1 MGGAAEVLLSW
12 VEWACRLKRHQR
24 RGHLTHQAVGAA
36 DGHSRLGAVLG
47 EGVQAGARTAAQDDS
62 CSSEGARSCHMSS
75 CPRQDAYG
83 RRRRLAGRALCAC
96 SPPRIAAAGR
106 PKPTRPGP
114 SPSEAQPMLVSTTHP
129 ARCWSGSGCC
139 PPRCRCRESPPPAC
153 RCVCGSGKGSG
164 AAGGGGRSAMLHSH
178 RSWAAGGRG
187 DWQRGQRGRGSMSSP
202 LLQQPG
208 LTCRLGDLVLHA
220 GAPNALHEAAGPLGG
235 ANAHIGG
242 ALHPLGGCG
251 TLHGSSVQL
260 TLHSYDVLQ
269 FSDWI

>member
-106 PKPTRPGP
+106 PTPTRPGP

-164 AAGGGGRSAMLHSH
+164 AAGGGGARQCCNPIGVGLP
-178 RSWAAGGRG
+178 AGGG
-187 DWQRGQRGRGSMSSP
+187 TGSGGSE
-202 LLQQPG
+202 
-208 LTCRLGDLVLHA
+208 V
-220 GAPNALHEAAGPLGG
+220 EAACP
-235 ANAHIGG
+235 
-242 ALHPLGGCG
+242 HPCCSNPG
-251 TLHGSSVQL
+251 
-260 TLHSYDVLQ
+260 
-269 FSDWI
+269 